1 MTQRSS
7 MVTSA
12 RGEATPRREK
22 RGDDAVGLVRILL
35 DRKMKKIY
43 VVDSTVTNGCQ
54 RFKAMMSY
62 FFLKKYMQV
71 GYSFVHLIA

>member
-1 MTQRSS
+1 

-62 FFLKKYMQV
+62 FFKKNICKWDIVLFISSHKTQ
-71 GYSFVHLIA
+71 L